1 MIIERRK
8 LTELSPAAYNPRHK
22 QGPGD
27 VEFEKLKASVQ
38 AFGNVEPI
46 VWNKRTGNIVGG
58 HLLYEVLRNEGA
70 SETDVVTVDLP
81 IEEERLFNIALN
93 RIKGGW
99 DYNKLSEVLSEFDA
113 IEARLSGFGAQEIM
127 LLMADAEA
135 ARDNIYAQ
143 AETVEAARREA
154 QREEPAE
161 WRGEYPAAHPASG
174 EYVDAGEPGG
184 AFDEGMSYLVTVV
197 FATAAEANEW
207 LEERGIENRIK
218 PGARTVVVRMA
229 GEGA

>member
-46 VWNKRTGNIVGG
+46 VWNKKTGNIVGG
-58 HLLYEVLRNEGA
+58 HLLYEVLRHEGA
-70 SETDVVTVDLP
+70 EDTDVVTVDLP
-81 IEEERLFNIALN
+81 IEEERLMNIALN

-99 DYNKLSEVLSEFDA
+99 DYNKLSAVLSEFDP

-135 ARDNIYAQ
+135 AQEAIYAQ
-143 AETVEAARREA
+143 AETAEEARREA
-154 QREEPAE
+154 QREEVHEGREPYPAE
-161 WRGEYPAAHPASG
+161 HPASG

-184 AFDEGMSYLVTVV
+184 VFDEGMSYLITVV

-207 LEERGIENRIK
+207 LEEHGIENRIK
-218 PGARTVVVRMA
+218 LGARTVVVRMA